1 MWPLGRWRRRKG
13 GDGLGHLGER
23 LAAKALK
30 RCGMKI
36 LARNYRC
43 PAGEADLIA
52 LDRSTRQES
61 GADTIVFVEVKTRS
75 SDKYTDPQYAV
86 DRDKQRRLEGVAQ
99 YYAARRRVEDYCIRF
114 DIIAIV
120 APDGQAPQLKHI
132 KDAF

>member
-1 MWPLGRWRRRKG
+1 MWPLGPRRQPAG
-13 GDGLGHLGER
+13 GDLGQLGER

-61 GADTIVFVEVKTRS
+61 GAETIVFVEVKTRS
-75 SDKYTDPQYAV
+75 SDKYTDPESAV

-99 YYAARRRVEDYCIRF
+99 YYAARRHVEDYCIRF

-120 APDGQAPQLKHI
+120 APGGQKPELKHI